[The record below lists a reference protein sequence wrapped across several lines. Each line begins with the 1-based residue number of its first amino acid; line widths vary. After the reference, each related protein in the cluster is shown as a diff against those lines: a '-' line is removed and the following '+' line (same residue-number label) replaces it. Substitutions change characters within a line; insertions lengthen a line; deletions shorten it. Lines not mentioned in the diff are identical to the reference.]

1 MKVSIITATHNSAA
15 TIADTMKSVL
25 RQTYA
30 DIEYWV
36 IDGNSSDNT
45 MDIVRRFE
53 DGFGGRLHYV
63 SEAVSYTHLRAHET
77 L

>member
-1 MKVSIITATHNSAA
+1 MKVSIITATYNSAA

-36 IDGNSSDNT
+36 IDGKSSDKP
-45 MDIVRRFE
+45 
-53 DGFGGRLHYV
+53 
-63 SEAVSYTHLRAHET
+63 
-77 L
+77 